1 MFRTSAPLGIG
12 ILVVALAAPARA
24 DTDWTK
30 VEQIFGRPAAAQPGG
45 VHRFS
50 LPRSDLKV
58 TLDGIAIKPALAL
71 GSWLAFKETA
81 TQTMVMGDLVLT
93 EAEVNPVMSSL
104 AESGI
109 EITALHNHLLGA
121 QPATMYM
128 HVEGHGDAVQLAQ
141 SLRLALEESQ
151 TPVAFQPAA
160 GDAQEPTLDTA
171 ALERTLGHQG
181 KANGGVYQFTIP
193 RAEAVRADGME
204 VPPALGTAI
213 AINFQPLDGGK
224 AATTGDFVLT
234 ADEVNPVLRA
244 LRQHGIEVTAIH
256 NHMLADEPRLFF
268 MHFWGVDDAG
278 KLAEGLQAAL
288 ANVATAKS

>member
-12 ILVVALAAPARA
+12 ILVVALAAPAQA
-24 DTDWTK
+24 ATDWTK
-30 VEQIFGRPAAAQPGG
+30 VEQIFGRPAPAQPGG
-45 VHRFS
+45 VHRFG

-71 GSWLAFKETA
+71 GSWLAFEEA
-81 TQTMVMGDLVLT
+81 GDQAMVMGDLVLT

-128 HVEGHGDAVQLAQ
+128 HIEGHGDAVKLAQ
-141 SLRLALEESQ
+141 ALRLALEESQ
-151 TPVAFQPAA
+151 TPIAFQPAA
-160 GDAQEPTLDTA
+160 GDAKEPALDTA

>member
-12 ILVVALAAPARA
+12 ILLAALAAPAQA
-24 DTDWTK
+24 ATDWTK
-30 VEQIFGRPAAAQPGG
+30 VEQILGRPAPAQLGG
-45 VHRFS
+45 VHRFGF
-50 LPRSDLKV
+50 PRSDLKV
-58 TLDGIAIKPALAL
+58 MLDGIALKPALAL
-71 GSWLAFKETA
+71 GSWLAFQETGD
-81 TQTMVMGDLVLT
+81 QTMVMGDLVLT
-93 EAEVNPVMSSL
+93 EAEVSPVMSSL

-151 TPVAFQPAA
+151 TPIAFQPAT
-160 GDAQEPTLDTA
+160 DAPKKPDLDTA

-213 AINFQPLDGGK
+213 AINFQPLDGGR

-234 ADEVNPVLRA
+234 DEEVNPVLRA
-244 LRQHGIEVTAIH
+244 LRENGIEVTALH
-256 NHMLADEPRLFF
+256 NHMLGEEPRLFF

-278 KLAEGLQAAL
+278 KLAEGLKAAL
-288 ANVATAKS
+288 GKVNVAKS